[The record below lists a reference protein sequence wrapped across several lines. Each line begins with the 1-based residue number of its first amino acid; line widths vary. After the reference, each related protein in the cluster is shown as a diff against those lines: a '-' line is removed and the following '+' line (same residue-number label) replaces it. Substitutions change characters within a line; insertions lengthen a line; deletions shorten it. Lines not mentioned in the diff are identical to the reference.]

1 MSAIIEQMLKSHN
14 TQTLYDKKNAMK
26 SVQEIV
32 LCGLSRA
39 GFSKA
44 AFYGSCAQDISWA

>member
-26 SVQEIV
+26 EVMQEIV

-39 GFSKA
+39 GFFK
-44 AFYGSCAQDISWA
+44 